1 MIPQE
6 YIQEVVRRNDIEEVI
21 GQYVQLRRRGRTLSG
36 LCPFHNEKTPSFV
49 VYPDTQSFYCF
60 GCGAAGDVISFVR
73 KYNNLGYVESI
84 KQLAARAGM
93 PLPEEEDRE
102 AKARQRLLEINR
114 SAARY
119 FYEQLNARTPE
130 AAQARRYWKE
140 KRGLSDAAI
149 RRFGLGYAPDD
160 FGGLLHYLK
169 RRGFTEGE
177 LEHSGLVKRSAKG
190 NLYDIFRHRVMV
202 PIIDVRGSIIAF
214 GGRVLDDSK
223 PKYINSP
230 ETMVYHKSRTLF
242 ALNIAKKS
250 TAKRYILCEGY
261 MDVISM
267 HEAGFDTAVC
277 ACGTALTAEQV
288 KLLSEYADEVVLS
301 YDSDEAG
308 QKATERSLA
317 LFANSPVKVSVLS
330 YQGAKDPD
338 EFIKK
343 YGRERFEMLLN
354 GTANPTEFQ
363 LKKAKAKYDL
373 RSDDGRL
380 SYIREAIDILTGHA
394 VSPTARDVYAGRL
407 AEETGVSKQAVLSQL
422 DGALR
427 AADRRSRRKE
437 QKDLAQQGI
446 AADIRIPYTQ
456 GGDAALGAASASRQL
471 VAALL
476 QDPDQI
482 PYVRDRLQMDG
493 VVLPEMQQALQGIFR
508 CADER
513 LPVNL
518 TSLQQL
524 LDEKAFQQ
532 AALAQAQNHGQ
543 RLARQDIDM
552 YLDRLNNA
560 KPVSQ
565 RVAGTSDDQF
575 LNFFAN
581 VKKEKGVQDPPPDNG
596 G

>member
-6 YIQEVVRRNDIEEVI
+6 YIQEVVRRNDIVELV
-21 GQYVQLRRRGRTLSG
+21 GQYVQLRRHGRTLSG

-60 GCGAAGDVISFVR
+60 GCGAAGDVINFVR
-73 KYNNLGYVESI
+73 KYQNLGYVEAV
-84 KQLAARAGM
+84 KQLASRAGM
-93 PLPEEEDRE
+93 PLPQEEDRE

-130 AAQARRYWKE
+130 AVQARRYWKE

-149 RRFGLGYAPDD
+149 RRFGLGYAPED
-160 FGGLLHYLK
+160 FGGLLHYLR
-169 RRGFTEGE
+169 RRGFTEAE

-230 ETMVYHKSRTLF
+230 ETLVYHKSRTLF

-250 TAKRYILCEGY
+250 PNKRYILCEGY

-308 QKATERSLA
+308 QKATERSLG

-363 LKKAKAKYDL
+363 LKKARAKYDL

-380 SYIREAIDILTGHA
+380 NYIREAIDILTARG

-407 AEETGVSKQAVLSQL
+407 AEETGIAKQAVVSQMQ
-422 DGALR
+422 GALR
-427 AADRRSRRKE
+427 AAERRIHRKE

-446 AADIRIPYTQ
+446 AADIRVPYTQ
-456 GGDAALGAASASRQL
+456 GGETALGAASAGRQL

-476 QDPDQI
+476 QDPGQI
-482 PYVRDRLQMDG
+482 PYVRERLSLDTLL
-493 VVLPEMQQALQGIFR
+493 LPEVQQIVQAIYR
-508 CADER
+508 CADEK

-518 TSLQQL
+518 TSLEQM

-543 RLARQDIDM
+543 PLTRQDIDM
-552 YLDRLNNA
+552 YLERLQNA
-560 KPVSQ
+560 KPISE

-575 LNFFAN
+575 LDFFAN
-581 VKKEKGVQDPPPDNG
+581 VKKEKGVGEPPPKT
-596 G
+596 

>member
-60 GCGAAGDVISFVR
+60 GCGAAGDVINFVR
-73 KYNNLGYVESI
+73 KYNNLGYVESV
-84 KQLAARAGM
+84 KQLASRVGM
-93 PLPEEEDRE
+93 PLPEEEDKE
-102 AKARQRLLEINR
+102 ARARQRLLEINR
-114 SAARY
+114 CAARY
-119 FYEQLNARTPE
+119 FYEQLNAKTPE

-149 RRFGLGYAPDD
+149 RRFGLGYAPED

-169 RRGFTEGE
+169 RRGFSEGE
-177 LEHSGLVKRSAKG
+177 LEHSGLIKRSAKG

-250 TAKRYILCEGY
+250 TSKRYILCEGY

-288 KLLSEYADEVVLS
+288 KLLSEYADEVILS

-308 QKATERSLA
+308 QKATERSLG

-343 YGRERFEMLLN
+343 YGRERFDMLLS

-380 SYIREAIDILTGHA
+380 NYIREAIDILTGHS
-394 VSPTARDVYAGRL
+394 VTPTARDVYAGRL
-407 AEETGVSKQAVLSQL
+407 AEETGVSKQAIVSQMQ
-422 DGALR
+422 GALR
-427 AADRRSRRKE
+427 TANKRSHRKE
-437 QKDLAQQGI
+437 QKEMAQQGI
-446 AADIRIPYTQ
+446 AADIRVPYSQ
-456 GGDAALGAASASRQL
+456 GGDAVLGAASASRQL

-476 QDPDQI
+476 QDPDEI
-482 PYVRDRLQMDG
+482 PYVRARVQMES
-493 VVLPEMQQALQGIFR
+493 VLLPEMQQALQALFR
-508 CADER
+508 CADEK

-518 TSLQQL
+518 TTLQQM
-524 LDEKAFQQ
+524 LDDKAFQQ
-532 AALAQAQNHGQ
+532 VALAQAQNHDQ
-543 RLARQDIDM
+543 KLARRDIDM
-552 YLDRLNNA
+552 YLERLQNA
-560 KPVSQ
+560 KPISE
-565 RVAGTSDDQF
+565 RVTGTSDDQF

-581 VKKEKGVQDPPPDNG
+581 LKKEKGVQETPADADG
-596 G
+596 

>member
-60 GCGAAGDVISFVR
+60 GCGAAGDVINFVR
-73 KYNNLGYVESI
+73 KYNNLGYVESV
-84 KQLAARAGM
+84 KQLASRVGM
-93 PLPEEEDRE
+93 PLPEEEDKE
-102 AKARQRLLEINR
+102 ARARQRLLEINR
-114 SAARY
+114 CAARY
-119 FYEQLNARTPE
+119 FYEQLNAKTPE

-149 RRFGLGYAPDD
+149 RRFGLGYAPED

-169 RRGFTEGE
+169 RRGFSEGE
-177 LEHSGLVKRSAKG
+177 LEHSGLIKRSAKG

-250 TAKRYILCEGY
+250 TSKRYILCEGY

-288 KLLSEYADEVVLS
+288 KLLSEYADEVILS

-308 QKATERSLA
+308 QKATERSLG

-343 YGRERFEMLLN
+343 YGRERFDMLLN

-363 LKKAKAKYDL
+363 LKKAQAKYDL

-380 SYIREAIDILTGHA
+380 NYIREAIDILTGHS
-394 VSPTARDVYAGRL
+394 VTPTARDVYAGRL
-407 AEETGVSKQAVLSQL
+407 AEETGVSKQAIVSQMQ
-422 DGALR
+422 GALR
-427 AADRRSRRKE
+427 TANKRSHRKE
-437 QKDLAQQGI
+437 QKEMAQQGI
-446 AADIRIPYTQ
+446 AADIRVPYSQ
-456 GGDAALGAASASRQL
+456 GGDAVLGAASASRQL

-476 QDPDQI
+476 QDPDEI
-482 PYVRDRLQMDG
+482 PYVRARVQIESVL
-493 VVLPEMQQALQGIFR
+493 LPEMQQALQALFR
-508 CADER
+508 CADEK

-518 TSLQQL
+518 TTLQQM
-524 LDEKAFQQ
+524 LDDKAFQQ
-532 AALAQAQNHGQ
+532 VALAQAQNHDQ
-543 RLARQDIDM
+543 KLARRDIDM
-552 YLDRLNNA
+552 YLERLQNA
-560 KPVSQ
+560 KPISE
-565 RVAGTSDDQF
+565 RVTGTSDDQF

-581 VKKEKGVQDPPPDNG
+581 LKKEKGVQETPPDADG
-596 G
+596 

>member
-60 GCGAAGDVISFVR
+60 GCGAAGDVINFVR
-73 KYNNLGYVESI
+73 KYNNLGYVESV
-84 KQLAARAGM
+84 KQLASRVGM
-93 PLPEEEDRE
+93 PLPEEEDKE
-102 AKARQRLLEINR
+102 ARARQRLLEINR
-114 SAARY
+114 CAARY
-119 FYEQLNARTPE
+119 FYEQLNAKTPE

-149 RRFGLGYAPDD
+149 RRFGLGYAPED

-169 RRGFTEGE
+169 RRGFNEGE
-177 LEHSGLVKRSAKG
+177 LERSGLIKRSAKG

-250 TAKRYILCEGY
+250 TSKRYILCEGY

-277 ACGTALTAEQV
+277 ACGTALTAELV
-288 KLLSEYADEVVLS
+288 KLLSEYGDEVILS

-308 QKATERSLA
+308 QKATERSLG

-343 YGRERFEMLLN
+343 YGRERFDMLLN

-380 SYIREAIDILTGHA
+380 NYIREAIDILTGHS
-394 VSPTARDVYAGRL
+394 VTPTARDVYAGRL
-407 AEETGVSKQAVLSQL
+407 AEETGISKQAIVSQMQ
-422 DGALR
+422 GALR
-427 AADRRSRRKE
+427 AANKRIHRKE
-437 QKDLAQQGI
+437 QKEMAQQGI
-446 AADIRIPYTQ
+446 AADIRVPYSQ
-456 GGDAALGAASASRQL
+456 GGDAVLGAASAGRQL

-476 QDPDQI
+476 QDPDEI
-482 PYVRDRLQMDG
+482 PYVRARVQMES
-493 VVLPEMQQALQGIFR
+493 VLLPEMQQALQALFR
-508 CADER
+508 CADEK

-518 TSLQQL
+518 TTLQQI
-524 LDEKAFQQ
+524 LDDKAFQQ
-532 AALAQAQNHGQ
+532 VALAQAQNHDQ
-543 RLARQDIDM
+543 KLARRDIDM
-552 YLDRLNNA
+552 YLERLQNA
-560 KPVSQ
+560 KPISDRVS
-565 RVAGTSDDQF
+565 GTSDDQF

-581 VKKEKGVQDPPPDNG
+581 LKKEKGVQETPPDADS
-596 G
+596 

>member
-6 YIQEVVRRNDIEEVI
+6 YIQEVVRRNDIEEVV

-73 KYNNLGYVESI
+73 KYNNLGYVETI
-84 KQLAARAGM
+84 KQLASRVGM
-93 PLPEEEDRE
+93 PLPDEEDKE
-102 AKARQRLLEINR
+102 AHARQRLLEINR

-119 FYEQLNARTPE
+119 FYEQLNAKTPE
-130 AAQARRYWKE
+130 AALARRYWKE

-149 RRFGLGYAPDD
+149 RRFGLGYAPED

-169 RRGFTEGE
+169 RRGFTEWE

-250 TAKRYILCEGY
+250 PSKRYILCEGY
-261 MDVISM
+261 MDVIAM

-288 KLLSEYADEVVLS
+288 KLLSEYADEVILS

-308 QKATERSLA
+308 QKATERSLG

-363 LKKAKAKYDL
+363 LKKTKAKYDL

-380 SYIREAIDILTGHA
+380 NYIREAIDILAGYG

-407 AEETGVSKQAVLSQL
+407 AEETGVSKQAVVSQL
-422 DGALR
+422 QGALR
-427 AADRRSRRKE
+427 AAERRGRRKE
-437 QKDLAQQGI
+437 QKQLAQQGV
-446 AADIRIPYTQ
+446 AADIRVPYTQ
-456 GGDAALGAASASRQL
+456 GGDAALGAASAGRQL

-476 QDPDQI
+476 QDPEQI
-482 PYVRDRLQMDG
+482 PYVRARLDMAS
-493 VVLPEMQQALQGIFR
+493 VLLPETQQALQAIFQ
-508 CADER
+508 CAQENQ
-513 LPVNL
+513 PVNL
-518 TSLQQL
+518 TSLQQR

-532 AALAQAQNHGQ
+532 AAYAQAQNHDQ
-543 RLARQDIDM
+543 KLTRRDIDM
-552 YLDRLNNA
+552 YLERLQSAN
-560 KPVSQ
+560 PVSKQ
-565 RVAGTSDDQF
+565 VAGTSDEQF
-575 LNFFAN
+575 LQFFGSL
-581 VKKEKGVQDPPPDNG
+581 KKEKGVQDPQQDP
-596 G
+596 

>member
-6 YIQEVVRRNDIEEVI
+6 YIQEVVLRNDIEEVI

-60 GCGAAGDVISFVR
+60 GCGAAGDVINFVR
-73 KYNNLGYVESI
+73 KYNNLGYVESV
-84 KQLAARAGM
+84 KQLASRVGM
-93 PLPEEEDRE
+93 PLPEEEDKE
-102 AKARQRLLEINR
+102 AHARQRLLEINR
-114 SAARY
+114 CAARY
-119 FYEQLNARTPE
+119 FYEQLNAKTPE
-130 AAQARRYWKE
+130 AVQARRYWKE

-149 RRFGLGYAPDD
+149 RRFGLGYAPED

-169 RRGFTEGE
+169 RRGFSEGE
-177 LEHSGLVKRSAKG
+177 LEHSGLIKRSAKG

-250 TAKRYILCEGY
+250 TSKRYILCEGY

-288 KLLSEYADEVVLS
+288 KLLSEYADEVILS

-308 QKATERSLA
+308 QKATERSLG

-343 YGRERFEMLLN
+343 YGRERFDMLLN

-380 SYIREAIDILTGHA
+380 NYIREAIDILTGHS
-394 VSPTARDVYAGRL
+394 VTPTARDVYAGRL
-407 AEETGVSKQAVLSQL
+407 AEETGVSKQAIVSQMQ
-422 DGALR
+422 GALR
-427 AADRRSRRKE
+427 AANRRSHRKE
-437 QKDLAQQGI
+437 QKEMAQQGI
-446 AADIRIPYTQ
+446 AADIRVSYSQ
-456 GGDAALGAASASRQL
+456 GGDAVLGAASASRQL

-476 QDPDQI
+476 QDPDEI
-482 PYVRDRLQMDG
+482 PYVRARVQMES
-493 VVLPEMQQALQGIFR
+493 VLLPEMQQALQALFR
-508 CADER
+508 CADEK

-518 TSLQQL
+518 TTLQQM
-524 LDEKAFQQ
+524 LDDKAFQQ
-532 AALAQAQNHGQ
+532 VALAQAQNHDQ
-543 RLARQDIDM
+543 KLTRRDIDM
-552 YLDRLNNA
+552 YLERLQNA
-560 KPVSQ
+560 KPISERVS
-565 RVAGTSDDQF
+565 GTSDDQF

-581 VKKEKGVQDPPPDNG
+581 LKKEKGVQETPADADN
-596 G
+596 

>member
-6 YIQEVVRRNDIEEVI
+6 YIQEVVRRNDIEEVV

-73 KYNNLGYVESI
+73 KYNNLGYVETI
-84 KQLAARAGM
+84 KQLASRVGM
-93 PLPEEEDRE
+93 PLPDEEDKE
-102 AKARQRLLEINR
+102 ARARQRLLEINR

-119 FYEQLNARTPE
+119 FYEQLNAKTPE
-130 AAQARRYWKE
+130 AALARRYWKE

-149 RRFGLGYAPDD
+149 RRFGLGYAPED

-169 RRGFTEGE
+169 RRGFTEWE

-250 TAKRYILCEGY
+250 PSKRYILCEGY
-261 MDVISM
+261 MDVIAM

-288 KLLSEYADEVVLS
+288 KLLSEYVDEVILS

-308 QKATERSLA
+308 QKATERSLG

-363 LKKAKAKYDL
+363 LKKTKAKYDL

-380 SYIREAIDILTGHA
+380 NYIREAIDILAGYG

-407 AEETGVSKQAVLSQL
+407 AEETGVSKQAIVSQL
-422 DGALR
+422 QGALR
-427 AADRRSRRKE
+427 AAERRGRRKE
-437 QKDLAQQGI
+437 QKQLAQQGV
-446 AADIRIPYTQ
+446 AADIRVPYTQ
-456 GGDAALGAASASRQL
+456 GGDAALGAASAGRQL

-476 QDPDQI
+476 QDPEQI
-482 PYVRDRLQMDG
+482 PYVRARLDMAS
-493 VVLPEMQQALQGIFR
+493 VLLPETQQALQAIFQ
-508 CADER
+508 CAQENQ
-513 LPVNL
+513 PVNL
-518 TSLQQL
+518 TSLQQR

-532 AALAQAQNHGQ
+532 AAYAQAQNHDQ
-543 RLARQDIDM
+543 KLTRRDIDM
-552 YLDRLNNA
+552 YLERLQSAN
-560 KPVSQ
+560 PVSKQ
-565 RVAGTSDDQF
+565 VAGTSDEQF
-575 LNFFAN
+575 LQFFGSL
-581 VKKEKGVQDPPPDNG
+581 KKEKGVQDPQQDP
-596 G
+596 

>member
-6 YIQEVVRRNDIEEVI
+6 YIQEVVRRNDIEEVV

-73 KYNNLGYVESI
+73 KYNNLGYVETI
-84 KQLAARAGM
+84 KQLASRVGM
-93 PLPEEEDRE
+93 PLPDEEDKE
-102 AKARQRLLEINR
+102 ARARQRLLEINR

-119 FYEQLNARTPE
+119 FYEQLNAKTPE
-130 AAQARRYWKE
+130 AALARRYWKE

-149 RRFGLGYAPDD
+149 RRFGLGYAPED

-169 RRGFTEGE
+169 RRGFTEWE

-202 PIIDVRGSIIAF
+202 PIIDVRGSVIAF

-250 TAKRYILCEGY
+250 PSKRYILCEGY
-261 MDVISM
+261 MDVIAM

-288 KLLSEYADEVVLS
+288 KLLSEYADEVILS

-308 QKATERSLA
+308 QKATERSLG

-363 LKKAKAKYDL
+363 LKKTKAKYDL

-380 SYIREAIDILTGHA
+380 NYIREAIDILAGYG

-407 AEETGVSKQAVLSQL
+407 AEETGVSKQAVVSQL
-422 DGALR
+422 QGALR
-427 AADRRSRRKE
+427 AAERRGRRKE
-437 QKDLAQQGI
+437 QKQLAQQGV
-446 AADIRIPYTQ
+446 AADIRVPYTQ
-456 GGDAALGAASASRQL
+456 GGDAALGAASAGRQL

-476 QDPDQI
+476 QDPEQI
-482 PYVRDRLQMDG
+482 PYVRARLDMAS
-493 VVLPEMQQALQGIFR
+493 VLLPETQQALQAIFQ
-508 CADER
+508 CAQENQ
-513 LPVNL
+513 PVNL
-518 TSLQQL
+518 TSLQQR

-532 AALAQAQNHGQ
+532 AAYAQAQNHDQ
-543 RLARQDIDM
+543 KLTRRDIDM
-552 YLDRLNNA
+552 YLERLQSAN
-560 KPVSQ
+560 PVSKQ
-565 RVAGTSDDQF
+565 VAGTSDEQF
-575 LNFFAN
+575 LQFFGSL
-581 VKKEKGVQDPPPDNG
+581 KKEKGVQDPQQDP
-596 G
+596 

>member
-6 YIQEVVRRNDIEEVI
+6 YIQEVVRRNDIEEVV

-60 GCGAAGDVISFVR
+60 GCGAAGDVINFVR
-73 KYNNLGYVESI
+73 KYNNLGYVESV
-84 KQLAARAGM
+84 KQLASRVGM
-93 PLPEEEDRE
+93 PLPEEEDEE

-114 SAARY
+114 CAARY

-130 AAQARRYWKE
+130 AALARRYWRE

-149 RRFGLGYAPDD
+149 RRFGLGYAPED
-160 FGGLLHYLK
+160 FGGLLHYLRK
-169 RRGFTEGE
+169 RGFSESE
-177 LEHSGLVKRSAKG
+177 LERSGLVKRSAKG

-242 ALNIAKKS
+242 ALNVAKKS
-250 TAKRYILCEGY
+250 PSKRYILCEGY

-308 QKATERSLA
+308 QKATERSLG

-363 LKKAKAKYDL
+363 LKKAQSKYDL

-380 SYIREAIDILTGHA
+380 NYIREAIDILTGYS
-394 VSPTARDVYAGRL
+394 VTPTARDVYAGRI
-407 AEETGVSKQAVLSQL
+407 AEETGVSKQSIMAQMQ
-422 DGALR
+422 GALR
-427 AADRRSRRKE
+427 TAEWKSRRKE
-437 QKDLAQQGI
+437 QKNLAQQGN
-446 AADIRIPYTQ
+446 AADLRVPYSQ
-456 GGDAALGAASASRQL
+456 GGDTVLGAASASRQL

-476 QDPDQI
+476 QDPGEI
-482 PYVRDRLQMDG
+482 PYVRQHLQMDS
-493 VVLPEMQQALQGIFR
+493 VPLPEMQQALQAIFR
-508 CADER
+508 CGEEK

-518 TSLQQL
+518 TTLQQM

-532 AALAQAQNHGQ
+532 VALAQAQNHDQ
-543 RLARQDIDM
+543 KLARQDIAM
-552 YLDRLNNA
+552 YLERLQNA
-560 KPVSQ
+560 KPVSE

-575 LNFFAN
+575 LDIFAH
-581 VKKEKGVQDPPPDNG
+581 VKKEKGVQQPPPDAEA
-596 G
+596 

>member
-60 GCGAAGDVISFVR
+60 GCGAAGDVINFVR
-73 KYNNLGYVESI
+73 KYNNLGYVESV
-84 KQLAARAGM
+84 KQLASRVGM
-93 PLPEEEDRE
+93 PLPEEEDKE
-102 AKARQRLLEINR
+102 ARARQRLLEINR
-114 SAARY
+114 CAARY
-119 FYEQLNARTPE
+119 FYEQLNAKTPE

-149 RRFGLGYAPDD
+149 RRFGLGYAPED

-169 RRGFTEGE
+169 RRGFNEGE
-177 LEHSGLVKRSAKG
+177 LERSGLIKRSAKG

-250 TAKRYILCEGY
+250 TSKRYILCEGY

-288 KLLSEYADEVVLS
+288 KLLSEYADEVILS

-308 QKATERSLA
+308 QKATERSLG

-343 YGRERFEMLLN
+343 YGRERFDMLLN

-380 SYIREAIDILTGHA
+380 NYIREAIDILTGHS
-394 VSPTARDVYAGRL
+394 VTPTARDVYAGRL
-407 AEETGVSKQAVLSQL
+407 AEETGISKQAIVSQMQ
-422 DGALR
+422 GALR
-427 AADRRSRRKE
+427 AANKRIHRKE
-437 QKDLAQQGI
+437 QKEMAQQGI
-446 AADIRIPYTQ
+446 AADIRVPYSQ
-456 GGDAALGAASASRQL
+456 GGDAVLGAASAGRQL

-476 QDPDQI
+476 QDPDEI
-482 PYVRDRLQMDG
+482 PYVRARVQMES
-493 VVLPEMQQALQGIFR
+493 VLLPEMQQALQALFR
-508 CADER
+508 CADEK

-518 TSLQQL
+518 TTLQQI
-524 LDEKAFQQ
+524 LDDKAFQQ
-532 AALAQAQNHGQ
+532 VALAQAQNHDQ
-543 RLARQDIDM
+543 KLARRDIDM
-552 YLDRLNNA
+552 YLERLQNA
-560 KPVSQ
+560 KPISERVS
-565 RVAGTSDDQF
+565 GTSDDQF

-581 VKKEKGVQDPPPDNG
+581 LKKEKGVQETPPDADS
-596 G
+596 

>member
-6 YIQEVVRRNDIEEVI
+6 YIQEVVHRNDIEEVI

-60 GCGAAGDVISFVR
+60 GCGAAGDVINFVR
-73 KYNNLGYVESI
+73 KYNNLGYVESV
-84 KQLAARAGM
+84 KQLASRVGM
-93 PLPEEEDRE
+93 PLPEEEDKE
-102 AKARQRLLEINR
+102 ARARQRLLEINR
-114 SAARY
+114 CAARY
-119 FYEQLNARTPE
+119 FYEQLNAKTPE

-149 RRFGLGYAPDD
+149 RRFGLGYAPED

-169 RRGFTEGE
+169 RRGFSEGE

-250 TAKRYILCEGY
+250 TSKRYILCEGY

-288 KLLSEYADEVVLS
+288 KLLSEYADEVILS

-308 QKATERSLA
+308 QKATERSLG

-343 YGRERFEMLLN
+343 YGRERFDMLLN

-380 SYIREAIDILTGHA
+380 NYIREAIDILTGYS
-394 VSPTARDVYAGRL
+394 VTPTARDVYAGRL
-407 AEETGVSKQAVLSQL
+407 AEETGVSKQAIVSQMQ
-422 DGALR
+422 GALR
-427 AADRRSRRKE
+427 TADKRSRRKE
-437 QKDLAQQGI
+437 QKEMAQQGI
-446 AADIRIPYTQ
+446 AADIRVPYSQ
-456 GGDAALGAASASRQL
+456 GGDAVLGAASASRQL

-476 QDPDQI
+476 QDPDEI
-482 PYVRDRLQMDG
+482 PYVRARVQMES
-493 VVLPEMQQALQGIFR
+493 VLLPEMQQALQALFR
-508 CADER
+508 CADEK

-518 TSLQQL
+518 TTLQQM
-524 LDEKAFQQ
+524 LDDKAFQQ
-532 AALAQAQNHGQ
+532 VALAQAQNHDQ
-543 RLARQDIDM
+543 KLARRDIDM
-552 YLDRLNNA
+552 YLERLQNA
-560 KPVSQ
+560 KPISERVS
-565 RVAGTSDDQF
+565 GTSDDQF

-581 VKKEKGVQDPPPDNG
+581 LKKEKGVQETSPDADS
-596 G
+596 